1 MIMKMMMT
9 TKLTMSDTENNNT
22 NNHNKNDLNY
32 STASSKI
39 ECAAFYI
46 ITYHHFPNYNKT
58 VVLYIIKVHWLGK
71 LRKIRDTNK
80 QVTVARF
87 PNQSILTNN
96 HFQI

>member
-1 MIMKMMMT
+1 
-9 TKLTMSDTENNNT
+9 MSDTENNNT

>member
-1 MIMKMMMT
+1 MTMKMMVT
-9 TKLTMSDTENNNT
+9 TKLTMSDNENNNT

-39 ECAAFYI
+39 ECAAFYT

-58 VVLYIIKVHWLGK
+58 VLYIIRVHWLGK

-80 QVTVARF
+80 QVTVAYVETHSVQQL
-87 PNQSILTNN
+87 NL
-96 HFQI
+96 

>member
-39 ECAAFYI
+39 ECAACYI

-58 VVLYIIKVHWLGK
+58 VVLYIIRVHWLGM
-71 LRKIRDTNK
+71 LRKIRYTNK
-80 QVTVARF
+80 QVTVAYVETHSVQQL
-87 PNQSILTNN
+87 NL
-96 HFQI
+96 

>member
-22 NNHNKNDLNY
+22 HNHNKNDLNY

>member
-1 MIMKMMMT
+1 
-9 TKLTMSDTENNNT
+9 MSDTENNNT

-80 QVTVARF
+80 QVTVTRF

>member
-1 MIMKMMMT
+1 MMMT

-46 ITYHHFPNYNKT
+46 ITYHIFLT
-58 VVLYIIKVHWLGK
+58 TIK
-71 LRKIRDTNK
+71 
-80 QVTVARF
+80 
-87 PNQSILTNN
+87 P
-96 HFQI
+96 

>member
-1 MIMKMMMT
+1 MMMT

>member
-1 MIMKMMMT
+1 MKMMMT